1 MVILITVK
9 ITDENVCHSKEQEA
23 SVDIVK
29 KRKKIF
35 DINFES

>member
-9 ITDENVCHSKEQEA
+9 ITDENVCHSKQPEA

-29 KRKKIF
+29 WKKKKF